1 MGNFDKK
8 EDHYFDLGKLHLL
21 FCVVALI
28 FLGVTLAVL
37 WVDHCRPWKDF
48 QRQYREE
55 IRPWLEAIAAFDSQ
69 VNRQGE
75 KAEVFA
81 KFQPPRAVPAWMKWL
96 FGGPFLEPFTR
107 RVKVEQIRIGEA
119 PLDFHFSLV
128 PRIDRCI
135 TCHQGMSPAEATAQ
149 MPVDCLPE
157 RTVLLWLPPFDTEK
171 SGTSKG
177 EHFLGDSRSAEE
189 LVASGLGLYLAEDWP
204 LGGTPV
210 VVTAV
215 KKLSMAA
222 RAGFLPGDRI
232 LAVGEQS
239 PKTVAEASQIILQSL
254 EQGNGVKVT
263 VRRGLPHPFA
273 AHPQPGLYVSP
284 ESSHP
289 VEKFGCTVCHQG
301 NGGATSFSFAGHVT
315 TDADKRK
322 QWETQL
328 GWREER
334 DWPWPMRARPFIE
347 ASCTQCHH
355 DPAEFAT
362 ATTSGAVTAPRLL
375 EGYRLAMK
383 LGCFGCH
390 EIRGRDLSGM
400 TKGPNLA
407 VEPLTYEAA
416 GAWADLPALPGDLR
430 LLAWEYRLRPWEDS
444 LRLEL
449 LHRWREWQAWYQA
462 GVAQEAGSSTTLPG
476 EAGDRLLSQQTDH
489 AGKITLRQGASLG
502 NLLAQT
508 LDGEGQIPKVGPSL
522 RHAGTKLS
530 REFVTAY
537 LWNPQDYSPA
547 ARMPRF
553 FGLYDH
559 LSKEEK
565 KRTFELEKAEV
576 WAIACYLVPQSQTI
590 SASGDPAKPIGVDTR
605 GKEAL
610 GSALLKE
617 TSSAEEALPRGLLEG
632 DPQRGARLFR
642 RQGCVACHSH
652 GAFPDA
658 TADFGPDLT
667 HLAHKL
673 HPETGWKWLRGWIED
688 PAGYSPRTAMPKV
701 LFQLASEVAGGTS
714 ELEQLDQAPGTG
726 RVPRGASVEGLLA
739 DLEAFLLEPSDRE
752 LKPLAKPSQEAIDEL
767 VRLYLAEMVGLVTAD
782 QIVRGKIF
790 SEDMSPLGILGGEF
804 AGPLTPEAK
813 LRFVAR
819 QSLQHRGC
827 TGCHE
832 IPGLEG
838 QPPIGPPLTG
848 WGDKSVELLD
858 FGERTLRPKIVKGF
872 ESEIDGSDNWQRR
885 PGGKEFSTT
894 SGNRD
899 QMASRSSQDSTEGG
913 LPLGGNQF
921 RGPDDSVTSPIDSD
935 HRVDPAE
942 PVAIEEWLRQA
953 FLAGRRE
960 GFLWQKLSRPRSL
973 DLGRTLTKP
982 YPQWLRMPQFDL
994 TPEER
999 LALMTFVLGLSR
1011 QPVSRELLPTGGEE
1025 DRLYHEGIR
1034 LVERLGCAQCHVL
1047 DWERWLVHYDPRT
1060 MEVPA
1065 AEKDFPFL
1073 KPRVAGSQHWNTKDK
1088 SGFFIAQLWGTLERG
1103 ADGLPLMEE
1112 GDRGLQYFFNL
1123 WEAAA
1128 FRLGEE
1134 WKFWE
1139 SGGPQVVVDDPFGL
1153 VRAVGPEL
1161 TASSLFA
1168 PPDWRGKAPE
1178 MSPMLNG
1185 FATKV
1190 QFPALTSGFASGG
1203 RKKAVWAFG
1212 FSPLPDRGIPEADQ
1226 SEEILGRWQQLSDHP
1241 QLLGLRPSIGGY
1253 LAFLLLPEVASEIPG
1268 TPMEAWSLLPP
1279 PLVRQGQMTEE
1290 RWVREYLR
1298 DPYAIRPSSI
1308 LRMPRYHLSPKEAE
1322 ALAKFFETE
1331 ADRRQKTLGIWYPS
1345 AKLAPDRG
1353 RERAG
1358 ELGVERKIST
1368 EIVGYSFKAEVETA
1382 SGTSLEGANDRWAR
1396 PAVGGSGER
1405 TQRFLRRQ
1413 QAFKV
1418 LLDRTTFCGKCHLLG
1433 DYSPS
1438 ETSALA
1444 LGPRLDQ
1451 IAGRFQEDYL
1461 RRWLANPRK
1470 LVPYT
1475 GMPVNFPPAGP
1486 PLGQDLLPG
1495 TSEEQIEAVVD
1506 LLVNF
1511 PEFIQDLVK
1520 LSGLQDLL
1528 QKEVVGEGSQP

>member
-8 EDHYFDLGKLHLL
+8 EDHYFDLGKLHIV
-21 FCVVALI
+21 FCVAALF
-28 FLGVTLAVL
+28 FLGVTIAVL
-37 WVDHCRPWKDF
+37 VVDHRRPWKDF

-69 VNRQGE
+69 VNRQSE
-75 KAEVFA
+75 KSEVFP

-107 RVKVEQIRIGEA
+107 RVKVEQIRIAEA

-128 PRIDRCI
+128 PRVDRCI
-135 TCHQGMSPAEATAQ
+135 TCHQGMSPAETAGQ

-157 RTVLLWLPPFDTEK
+157 RTVTVWLAPFEK
-171 SGTSKG
+171 EASGEDRG
-177 EHFLGDSRSAEE
+177 GGDSEE
-189 LVASGLGLYLAEDWP
+189 FEAPQLAVVRRLGLFLAEGWP

-215 KKLSMAA
+215 KKLGLAA

-232 LAVGEQS
+232 LLVGDHS
-239 PKTVAEASQIILQSL
+239 PQTVAEACEAIFQGL
-254 EQGNGVKVT
+254 EQGTGVKVT
-263 VRRGLPHPFA
+263 LRRGLPHPFA

-284 ESSHP
+284 TSPHP

-315 TDADKRK
+315 TDPVK
-322 QWETQL
+322 QERWETVL
-328 GWREER
+328 GWKEEK

-362 ATTSGAVTAPRLL
+362 GTTLGAVRAPRLL
-375 EGYRLAMK
+375 AGYRLAMK

-416 GAWADLPALPGDLR
+416 GALADLPSLPADLR
-430 LLAWEYRLRPWEDS
+430 QLAGEYRLRPWEDS

-449 LHRWREWQAWYQA
+449 LHRWREWQAQHQSGA
-462 GVAQEAGSSTTLPG
+462 GQDEGSPPSLPG
-476 EAGDRLLSQQTDH
+476 EAGDRLLSQQPDH
-489 AGKITLRQGASLG
+489 AGKITLRRAASLG

-508 LDGEGQIPKVGPSL
+508 SDGEGQIPKVGPSL
-522 RHAGTKLS
+522 RQAGSKLS

-537 LWNPQDYSPA
+537 LWNPQDYFPA

-559 LSKEEK
+559 LSEEEK
-565 KRTFELEKAEV
+565 SRTYELEKAEI
-576 WAIACYLVPQSQTI
+576 WAIASYLVPQTPTA
-590 SASGDPAKPIGVDTR
+590 SAPKGPAQPMAAETN
-605 GKEAL
+605 GKEAG
-610 GSALLKE
+610 GSAPIKEAPSADETSISGLLK
-617 TSSAEEALPRGLLEG
+617 G
-632 DPQRGARLFR
+632 DPQRGAIVFR
-642 RQGCVACHSH
+642 RQGCAACHRH
-652 GAFPDA
+652 KAFPDA

-673 HPETGWKWLRGWIED
+673 HPETGRKWLREWIED
-688 PAGYSPRTAMPKV
+688 PARYSPRTAMPKV
-701 LFQLASEVAGGTS
+701 LFRLSSEVAGGTS
-714 ELEQLDQAPGTG
+714 ELDQLDQDPGSG
-726 RVPRGASVEGLLA
+726 VVPRDSSVEGLLA

-767 VRLYLAEMVGLVTAD
+767 FRLYLAEIVGPVKAD
-782 QIVRGKIF
+782 QIVRGEI
-790 SEDMSPLGILGGEF
+790 SPEDMSTLGTLGGEF
-804 AGPLTPEAK
+804 AGSLTLEAK
-813 LRFVAR
+813 LRFVGR
-819 QSLQHRGC
+819 QSLRHRGC

-838 QPPIGPPLTG
+838 EPPIGPPLTG

-858 FGERTLRPKIVKGF
+858 FGERALRAKIVRKLP
-872 ESEIDGSDNWQRR
+872 EDGATTVNEETS
-885 PGGKEFSTT
+885 PFGAEFSTRSAT
-894 SGNRD
+894 SGQTRV
-899 QMASRSSQDSTEGG
+899 ASSQNVPEGE
-913 LPLGGNQF
+913 LPREGNQ
-921 RGPDDSVTSPIDSD
+921 SKAKEYSTAM
-935 HRVDPAE
+935 DPGLWGDGAE
-942 PVAIEEWLRQA
+942 LVQIEEWLRQA

-960 GFLWQKLSRPRSL
+960 GFLWQKLSRPRSF

-1011 QPVSRELLPTGGEE
+1011 QPVLREMLPIGRED

-1047 DWERWLVHYDPRT
+1047 DWERWWVRYDPEHV
-1060 MEVPA
+1060 EVSPA
-1065 AEKDFPFL
+1065 EEDFAFL
-1073 KPRVAGSQHWNTKDK
+1073 KPRLVESEHSNTKDR
-1088 SGFFIAQLWGTLERG
+1088 SGLFVAQLWGTVERG

-1112 GDRGLQYFFNL
+1112 GDGGLQYFFNL
-1123 WEAAA
+1123 WEAVA
-1128 FRLGEE
+1128 FRLGEA
-1134 WKFWE
+1134 WQFWE
-1139 SGGPQVVVDDPFGL
+1139 PGGPQVVVEDPLEL
-1153 VRAVGPEL
+1153 VRAVRGNQ
-1161 TASSLFA
+1161 ASSSLLA
-1168 PPDWRGKAPE
+1168 PPMWVGQIAGRGSMEDPSGTHVHFEFLASSSRAEAAEPPWKQ
-1178 MSPMLNG
+1178 G
-1185 FATKV
+1185 AT
-1190 QFPALTSGFASGG
+1190 PADG
-1203 RKKAVWAFG
+1203 
-1212 FSPLPDRGIPEADQ
+1212 GIPENPFSREAFLAL
-1226 SEEILGRWQQLSDHP
+1226 SQLSEFP
-1241 QLLGLRPSIGGY
+1241 QLLGLRPNVGGY
-1253 LAFLLLPEVASEIPG
+1253 LAFLLLPEVAGEIPG

-1308 LRMPRYHLSPKEAE
+1308 LRMPRYHLSPREAE

-1331 ADRRQKTLGIWYPS
+1331 ADRRQKTLGIWYPP
-1345 AKLAPDRG
+1345 AKLAPERG
-1353 RERAG
+1353 GHRAG

-1368 EIVGYSFKAEVETA
+1368 EMAGHSLKVDLEGPG
-1382 SGTSLEGANDRWAR
+1382 GTSAEGANDRLAR
-1396 PAVGGSGER
+1396 PGVRGSGER

-1433 DYSPS
+1433 DYTPS
-1438 ETSALA
+1438 ETSAIA
-1444 LGPRLDQ
+1444 LGPRLDRV
-1451 IAGRFQEDYL
+1451 AGRLREDYL

-1470 LVPYT
+1470 LLPYT
-1475 GMPVNFPPAGP
+1475 GMPVNFPPAGL

-1520 LSGLQDLL
+1520 LSDPQDLF
-1528 QKEVVGEGSQP
+1528 QKEVVGEEGQP